1 MILHSDLLPT
11 GRADADPW
19 WMNAVLYQI
28 YPRSFQD
35 SDGDG
40 VGDLQGIVRRLEY
53 LAQLGVDIVWI
64 SPVYRSPQADN
75 GYDISDYR
83 DIDPLFGDIETFD
96 ALVAPTTSG
105 CASSWTWW

>member
-1 MILHSDLLPT
+1 MSMILHSDLLPT

-96 ALVAPTTSG
+96 ALVARAHDLG
-105 CASSWTWW
+105 MR

>member
-1 MILHSDLLPT
+1 MSMILHSDLLPT

-40 VGDLQGIVRRLEY
+40 VGDL
-53 LAQLGVDIVWI
+53 
-64 SPVYRSPQADN
+64 
-75 GYDISDYR
+75 
-83 DIDPLFGDIETFD
+83 
-96 ALVAPTTSG
+96 
-105 CASSWTWW
+105 